1 MLLLYV
7 DDMLITGNRSS
18 ALGRLLTELDSQFR
32 MTDLGPMHYF
42 LGIEVKYHKDG
53 LFLCQQ
59 SYAEDILVVAS
70 MADCKPV
77 VTPLPLQLNLR
88 VENDVQ
94 FSNPKFF
101 RTLAGKLQYLTL
113 TRPDIQFTVNYVCQ
127 KMHSPMVSDCNLLKR
142 ILRYVKGTTTM
153 GISIIKDTDFK
164 LRAYSDSDWGGCS
177 TTKRSTGG
185 YCTFLGSNLI
195 SWSSQKQSTV
205 SQSSTEAE
213 YRSQSETACE
223 ITWLC
228 ILLRELGVPLPE
240 KPELYGDNL
249 SSVHLTSNPAY
260 HKRSKHFALHYHFV
274 RERVALKALV
284 VKHIPAHQQIAD
296 IFTKSLP
303 TAAFQSLRFKLG
315 VDVPPTPSLRGGIS
329 ELSSTKAQVQ
339 TSSIS
344 PAKTRLTREEKEK
357 AKMFEED
364 KPQASL

>member
-1 MLLLYV
+1 
-7 DDMLITGNRSS
+7 MLITGNSSS
-18 ALGRLLTELDSQFR
+18 AFGRLLTELDSQFR

-42 LGIEVKYHKDG
+42 LGIQVKYHKDG

-70 MADCKPV
+70 MTHCKPV
-77 VTPLPLQLNLR
+77 ATPLPLQLNLLI
-88 VENDVQ
+88 ENDVQ
-94 FSNPKFF
+94 FSSPKIF

-113 TRPDIQFTVNYVCQ
+113 TRPDIQFAVNYVCQ
-127 KMHSPMVSDCNLLKR
+127 KMHSPMVSDFNFLKR